1 MFDSNQKIR
10 METKDGNNVMDLLY
24 SVQKRTT
31 DIDLD
36 EAISQLEFFLVPSK
50 LKDKKR

>member
-24 SVQKRTT
+24 SVQRKIT

-36 EAISQLEFFLVPSK
+36 EAIEQLEHFLVPSK
-50 LKDKKR
+50 PKKR